1 MILNKFD
8 ANFFCQTVVVGK
20 ILIFVVIKSDLDL
33 FLQIAVALV
42 GNVSIPLM
50 KSLVEQPQETIRHA
64 PAMKTPRPSILSA
77 TCMPSW
83 KDPR

>member
-1 MILNKFD
+1 M
-8 ANFFCQTVVVGK
+8 VGK
-20 ILIFVVIKSDLDL
+20 IRIFVEIKVIHIDL

-64 PAMKTPRPSILSA
+64 PAMKTHRPSILSA
-77 TCMPSW
+77 TCMPFW